1 MERGLDRT
9 LFVQVR
15 EMRTISTIKMLW
27 NLSGFR

>member
-1 MERGLDRT
+1 MGRGLDQT

-15 EMRTISTIKMLW
+15 DMRTIGTIKMLW